1 MRVDVIK
8 MHRAVQCRSASSCP
22 HTQAPRSRNQNA
34 MRAEMRP
41 RMRRRRGRTQA
52 VACVRTCLVAL
63 ALAWAA
69 LSLRFLAT
77 QPRAAAVRTEP
88 RSSRVAALAAAEAAH
103 QRRMRELEAAS
114 READAV
120 LAAPLVRAGAA
131 GAQRVFRRAHARLD
145 ADRRVRAEQ
154 ERWKAKVRTAR

>member
-34 MRAEMRP
+34 MRAE
-41 RMRRRRGRTQA
+41 MRRRRGRTQA